1 MRILYVCHRFP
12 FPPRRGGK
20 IRPFNMIRHLH
31 AAHEVIVCSLARSGG
46 EAAEGAGLSE
56 FCTRYE
62 MAMVRA
68 PLQVARMVARL
79 PTPVPSSFGYFHSP
93 ALARRI
99 DRTLA
104 KERFDLIF
112 VHCSSVARY
121 VAHVKGI
128 PKILDFGDMDS
139 RKWLEYANFKPF
151 PLNAGYR
158 LEGLKLISEE
168 KRLAKAFDICTT
180 TTRAELA
187 TLEGYGTGVATDW
200 FPNGVDSEYFTPGPE
215 PYDPDAISFVGRMDY
230 FPNQDCMFDFCGNTL
245 PLLRRRRPN
254 LRLSIVGADPS
265 PAVRRLQE
273 LPGVTVTGSVDDVR
287 PYLRRSALMVAPL
300 NIARGTQNKI
310 LEAMALGV
318 PVVTSELAAGG
329 IDAIAGKHFLS
340 ARSPAGYEAA
350 IMSILEQPAERE
362 RLAREGRDRVRSHH
376 DWSRSMRRLDGIIG
390 RCLEEHSKNAECPIT
405 LCG

>member
-1 MRILYVCHRFP
+1 
-12 FPPRRGGK
+12 
-20 IRPFNMIRHLH
+20 
-31 AAHEVIVCSLARSGG
+31 
-46 EAAEGAGLSE
+46 
-56 FCTRYE
+56 
-62 MAMVRA
+62 
-68 PLQVARMVARL
+68 
-79 PTPVPSSFGYFHSP
+79 
-93 ALARRI
+93 
-99 DRTLA
+99 
-104 KERFDLIF
+104 
-112 VHCSSVARY
+112 
-121 VAHVKGI
+121 
-128 PKILDFGDMDS
+128 
-139 RKWLEYANFKPF
+139 
-151 PLNAGYR
+151 
-158 LEGLKLISEE
+158 
-168 KRLAKAFDICTT
+168 
-180 TTRAELA
+180 
-187 TLEGYGTGVATDW
+187 
-200 FPNGVDSEYFTPGPE
+200 
-215 PYDPDAISFVGRMDY
+215 MDY

-329 IDAIAGKHFLS
+329 IDALAGKHFLS

-350 IMSILEQPAERE
+350 IMRILERPAERE

-376 DWSRSMRRLDGIIG
+376 DWSRSMRRLDGIID
-390 RCLEEHSKNAECPIT
+390 RCLEEHSKNVECPIT

>member
-1 MRILYVCHRFP
+1 
-12 FPPRRGGK
+12 
-20 IRPFNMIRHLH
+20 MIRHLH
-31 AAHEVIVCSLARSGG
+31 AAHEVSVYSLARSDE

-62 MAMVRA
+62 MALVRT
-68 PLQVARMVARL
+68 PLQVARMVSRL
-79 PTPVPSSFGYFHSP
+79 PTPVPSSFGYFYSP
-93 ALARRI
+93 ALAKRI
-99 DRTLA
+99 DRALA
-104 KERFDLIF
+104 TEKFDLIF

-121 VAHVKGI
+121 VARVKGI

-139 RKWLEYANFKPF
+139 RKWLDYAKFKPF
-151 PLNAGYR
+151 PLNAGYQ

-168 KRLAKAFDICTT
+168 KRLAKAFDLCTT
-180 TTRAELA
+180 TTRAELD
-187 TLEGYGTGVATDW
+187 TLDGYEAGVATDW
-200 FPNGVDSEYFTPGPE
+200 FPNGVDSEYFTPAPE

-230 FPNQDCMFDFCGNTL
+230 FPNQDCMFDFCANTL
-245 PLLRRRRPN
+245 PLLRRQRPN

-318 PVVTSELAAGG
+318 PVVTSELASGG

-376 DWSRSMRRLDGIIG
+376 DWSRSMRRLDGIIDD
-390 RCLEEHSKNAECPIT
+390 CLARNLRDEVGNPGLSTHGSQ
-405 LCG
+405 